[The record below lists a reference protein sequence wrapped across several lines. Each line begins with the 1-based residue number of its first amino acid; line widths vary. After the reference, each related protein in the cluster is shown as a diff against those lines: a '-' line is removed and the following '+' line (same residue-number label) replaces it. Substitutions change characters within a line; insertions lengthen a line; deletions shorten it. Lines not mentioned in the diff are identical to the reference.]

1 MKATFTESKS
11 GPTNKLADV
20 VLTFDDPATKGC
32 CLHGFSIW
40 KSNEGEIYASPPA
53 REYEANGEKRRFN
66 LVRAVDNDNK
76 DAMKALKTAIVDQYN
91 ASQS

>member
-40 KSNEGEIYASPPA
+40 KSNE
-53 REYEANGEKRRFN
+53 RDLR
-66 LVRAVDNDNK
+66 
-76 DAMKALKTAIVDQYN
+76 
-91 ASQS
+91 QSGLRDLS